1 MANKTYLFFV
11 KRLLLFLLP
20 FFALFAYLEI
30 NLRHVPTSY
39 YLKRD
44 LLEKNASQIEVLNVG
59 SSQSLYSFAP
69 RFIHPHYF
77 NLADISQTIYY
88 DRRITEKYLPQMPNL
103 KLVIIP
109 VSYFVLWSQLHDGVE
124 QWREYY
130 YLQYWGIDFPETN
143 WYDIKKY
150 SAVFLYEPKHALGF
164 IRTNF
169 ERGHVL
175 NMDYE
180 GWIPRSEIG
189 DDTTMGIASARKRVE
204 LHNSAISAL
213 RMPQVVSDLRS
224 FIEDLQ
230 EKKIKVVLVSTP
242 LYKTYTSFTNP
253 SIVSQ
258 NDSIIKALCND
269 YKIQYFNYT
278 RDSNF
283 LMTDFFDTDHLNEF
297 GAEKFSQ
304 KVKKDI
310 VDVYLKQ

>member
-1 MANKTYLFFV
+1 MENKTYLFFL

-20 FFALFAYLEI
+20 LFSLFVYLEI
-30 NLRHVPTSY
+30 NLRHIPTSY

-44 LLEKNASQIEVLNVG
+44 LLEKNANKIEVLNVG
-59 SSQSLYSFAP
+59 SSQSLYGFAP

-77 NLADISQTIYY
+77 NVADISQTIYY
-88 DRRITEKYLPQMPNL
+88 DRKITEKYLSQMPDL

-109 VSYFVLWSQLHDGVE
+109 ISYFVLWSQLHDGIE

-175 NMDYE
+175 NMDNE

-189 DDTTMGIASARKRVE
+189 DESVMGITSACNRVE
-204 LHNSAISAL
+204 LHNSAISVS
-213 RMPQVVSDLRS
+213 RMPQIVSDLRL
-224 FIEDLQ
+224 FIEELQ
-230 EKKIKVVLVSTP
+230 SKKIKVVFVSTP
-242 LYKTYTSFTNP
+242 LYKTYNFFTNP
-253 SIVSQ
+253 VIVSQ
-258 NDSIIKALCND
+258 NDSIITALCND
-269 YKIQYFNYT
+269 YKIRYFNYT
-278 RDSNF
+278 NDSTF
-283 LMTDFFDTDHLNEF
+283 LMTDFFDTDHLNEY
-297 GAEKFSQ
+297 GAEKFSRII
-304 KVKKDI
+304 KKDI
-310 VDVYLKQ
+310 VDVYLKE